1 VTKDQWG
8 DIHIFFFTFYHRN
21 AFFIVED
28 SDDVFFQ
35 KREPLEYLFLVL
47 QSAYGKHCSGSPS
60 RSTKRACTR
69 WTSRRFEAV
78 AGAVF
83 VDSIHSL
90 ETVCS
95 NLTMLEVKKSSS
107 LFHQI
112 HLDDPSSFYLL
123 LKFFK
128 NRCLLLSNS
137 VLMRSRDYPS
147 SSSRLQTRWDIY
159 RIKWERDEGRTF
171 TIPVLNN
178 NVPRP
183 NPLSALYRVFIVPSV
198 RM

>member
-1 VTKDQWG
+1 MTKDQWG

-147 SSSRLQTRWDIY
+147 SSSRLHLPVFKQG
-159 RIKWERDEGRTF
+159 ETF
-171 TIPVLNN
+171 TE
-178 NVPRP
+178 
-183 NPLSALYRVFIVPSV
+183 
-198 RM
+198 